1 MPESGKAG
9 RRRRMHWSARHPR
22 PAPQLPRCE
31 RRAKRRTCGTSRKRH
46 ASVTQGLHRV
56 THSALGASL
65 NEDLHVVLAVEPP
78 DDKHERSH
86 SPHLPPVGE
95 DQLHTCPPACAHLRS
110 WSVREDTNP
119 PRSSKG
125 AQKEGVAG
133 VVRFSVGWTVRA
145 GAGKPRWRRSQQPGQ
160 GRSSRCRKLPEW
172 PVFAV
177 SDGLLGWRH
186 RDLEVLSG
194 DALGS
199 TWRVATIS
207 ARPSPTDM
215 WPPRT
220 SLPFSGPSIAL
231 VNPRAAAGSL

>member
-31 RRAKRRTCGTSRKRH
+31 RRAKRRTCGTSWKRR

-65 NEDLHVVLAVEPP
+65 NGDLHVVLAVEPP

-95 DQLHTCPPACAHLRS
+95 DQLHTCPPLALTCGHGACAKTRTRRVLR
-110 WSVREDTNP
+110 RGP
-119 PRSSKG
+119 KKR
-125 AQKEGVAG
+125 GVAG

-207 ARPSPTDM
+207 ARPSPTGM

-220 SLPFSGPSIAL
+220 SLPFSGPSITLA
-231 VNPRAAAGSL
+231 NPRAAAGSL

>member
-31 RRAKRRTCGTSRKRH
+31 RRAKRRTCGTSWKRR

-95 DQLHTCPPACAHLRS
+95 DQLHTCPPLALTCGHGACAKTRTRRVLRRGPKKRGWRAPCGS
-110 WSVREDTNP
+110 AS
-119 PRSSKG
+119 
-125 AQKEGVAG
+125 AG
-133 VVRFSVGWTVRA
+133 QYEQEQESLDGDDLSNLVRA
-145 GAGKPRWRRSQQPGQ
+145 AHRGAGSCQ
-160 GRSSRCRKLPEW
+160 
-172 PVFAV
+172 
-177 SDGLLGWRH
+177 
-186 RDLEVLSG
+186 
-194 DALGS
+194 
-199 TWRVATIS
+199 
-207 ARPSPTDM
+207 
-215 WPPRT
+215 
-220 SLPFSGPSIAL
+220 SGPSSPCRTVCSAG
-231 VNPRAAAGSL
+231 VTVTWKSCRAMRSGPRGGSPAPVPAPPPPARGRPGPVCRSAVRRSPW